1 MNTNHPSMMDHFSPS
16 KSLTTSIFLILSTAF
31 LLYTLIQKILL
42 SNQRRKFAK
51 QNHCLPPA
59 SYPHKDPF
67 YGFDLFVSNIL
78 AARENKFIETNQ
90 KRFQTLGAYTYSFV
104 FLGTNAINTID
115 AENIKTVLATGFK
128 DFELP
133 LRRKTAMMPI
143 FGKGIFALDGTE
155 WEHSRAMLRP
165 NFVRSQVADLDI
177 FERHIQKLIKRIP
190 ENGNTVDLSKLFF
203 MLTIDS
209 ATEFLFGESTETLDE
224 TKVDS
229 PGHRYSEA
237 YDYVSLGK
245 LATLFPN
252 KRYQDSIKYVHSYVR
267 TYVDKAL
274 ALQISAPSQKSES
287 TDQDRYIFLEQ
298 LAKSGYSA
306 SKIQAE
312 LLNILLAGR
321 DTTASLLT
329 LLFMIL
335 SREQKVLE
343 KLRKEIMGLEG
354 RAPTFEE
361 IKDMKYLKWCINETM
376 RLYPI
381 VPTSSRVAIRDT
393 VLPRGG
399 GPDETSPVMVK
410 KGTLVQYSSY
420 GLHRR
425 KDIYG
430 EDADQFRPERW
441 EKLRAGWEYIAFSGG
456 PRICIGQQFALTE
469 ASYTTIRLL
478 QTFSRMEA
486 RDQKPFTEWL
496 TLTLSNKWGCQVG
509 LFK

>member
-1 MNTNHPSMMDHFSPS
+1 MWVHWSGFHKDYYCTEDRSSPN
-16 KSLTTSIFLILSTAF
+16 K
-31 LLYTLIQKILL
+31 
-42 SNQRRKFAK
+42 
-51 QNHCLPPA
+51 NHCLPPA

-67 YGFDLFVSNIL
+67 YGFDLFVANIL
-78 AARENKFIETNQ
+78 AAREDTFIETSQ
-90 KRFQTLGAYTYSFV
+90 KRFQTLGAHTSSFV
-104 FLGTNAINTID
+104 FLGTNAISTID

-237 YDYVSLGK
+237 YDYLAEQTGKQVRLGK

-287 TDQDRYIFLEQ
+287 TDQERYIFLEQ

-441 EKLRAGWEYIAFSGG
+441 EKLRAGIWEYIAFSGG

>member
-1 MNTNHPSMMDHFSPS
+1 MDQFSPS
-16 KSLTTSIFLILSTAF
+16 KSLTTSILFILSTTF
-31 LLYTLIQKILL
+31 LLYILIQKILL

-59 SYPHKDPF
+59 SYPHIDPF
-67 YGFDLFVSNIL
+67 YGLDLFVSNVL
-78 AARENKFIETNQ
+78 AAREGKFIETTQ
-90 KRFQTLGAYTYSFV
+90 KRFQSLGVNTYSSI
-104 FLGTNAINTID
+104 FLGTDTINTID
-115 AENIKTVLATGFK
+115 AENIKTILATGFK
-128 DFELP
+128 DFELSS
-133 LRRKTAMMPI
+133 RRKTAMMPV

-165 NFVRSQVADLDI
+165 NFVRSQVADLDV

-224 TKVDS
+224 TKIDS
-229 PGHRYSEA
+229 AGHRYSEA

-252 KRYQDSIKYVHSYVR
+252 KKYQDSIKYVHSYVR

-274 ALQISAPSQKSES
+274 ALQTSTPSQKSES

-321 DTTASLLT
+321 DTTASLLAI
-329 LLFMIL
+329 LFMIL
-335 SREQKVLE
+335 SREQNVLE
-343 KLRKEIMGLEG
+343 KLRKEIIGLEG

-399 GPDETSPVMVK
+399 GPDARSPTMVK
-410 KGTLVQYSSY
+410 KGTLIQFSSY

-430 EDADQFRPERW
+430 EDADEFRPERW

-456 PRICIGQQFALTE
+456 PRICIGQQFALME
-469 ASYTTIRLL
+469 ASYTTIRIL
-478 QTFSRMEA
+478 QAFSRMEA
-486 RDQKPFTEWL
+486 RDQNPFTEWL
-496 TLTLSNKWGCQVG
+496 TITMSNKWGCQVG

>member
-1 MNTNHPSMMDHFSPS
+1 MDQFSPS
-16 KSLTTSIFLILSTAF
+16 KSLTTSILFILSTTF
-31 LLYTLIQKILL
+31 LLYTLNQKILL
-42 SNQRRKFAK
+42 SAQQRKFAK

-67 YGFDLFVSNIL
+67 YGLDLFVSNVL
-78 AARENKFIETNQ
+78 AAREGKFIETTQ
-90 KRFQTLGAYTYSFV
+90 KRFRSLGVNTYSSV
-104 FLGTNAINTID
+104 FLGTHTINTID
-115 AENIKTVLATGFK
+115 AENIKTELATGIK
-128 DFELP
+128 DFELSP
-133 LRRKTAMMPI
+133 RRKTAMMPI
-143 FGKGIFALDGTE
+143 FGKGIFILDGTE

-165 NFVRSQVADLDI
+165 NFVRSQITDLDV
-177 FERHIQKLIKRIP
+177 FERHIQKLIKRVP

-209 ATEFLFGESTETLDE
+209 GEVFLRVERGMDDERMGSTEFLFGESTETLDE
-224 TKVDS
+224 TKFDS

-237 YDYVSLGK
+237 YDYLGEQTGKQVRLGK

-274 ALQISAPSQKSES
+274 ALQVTAPHQKSES

-329 LLFMIL
+329 ILFMIL
-335 SREQKVLE
+335 SREQNVLE
-343 KLRKEIMGLEG
+343 KLRKEVVGLEG

-361 IKDMKYLKWCINETM
+361 MKDMKYLKWCINETM

-399 GPDETSPVMVK
+399 GPDERSTTMVK

-430 EDADQFRPERW
+430 EDADEFKPERW
-441 EKLRAGWEYIAFSGG
+441 EKFRAGWEYIAFSGG
-456 PRICIGQQFALTE
+456 PRICIGQQFALTGM
-469 ASYTTIRLL
+469 L
-478 QTFSRMEA
+478 FSRVCI
-486 RDQKPFTEWL
+486 
-496 TLTLSNKWGCQVG
+496 LSLG
-509 LFK
+509 LFSVSSFQMR